1 VNAYTRGLSSG
12 AGKLDKPIVNYVE
25 RSYMTRILDKGEI
38 RLLNQMG
45 NDLTVV
51 AAARVSNGVEYE
63 EASKGAEKDQKLINF
78 LVKHRHGTPFE
89 HVVFQWYVDA
99 PIFVIREWQR
109 HRIASYN
116 EISGRYVE
124 MEPKYYVPERI
135 RVPAETNKQGSVFI
149 DGNPPYP
156 EYEFHMRKRIFT
168 ESDHIFRTYKEL
180 LRDGVAKEQARMV
193 LPLNTYS
200 QFYFTV
206 NARSLMNFLSLRA
219 AEDAQWEIRQYAIA
233 MKEIFKDALPLT
245 YNAWESNEFIT
256 P

>member
-1 VNAYTRGLSSG
+1 
-12 AGKLDKPIVNYVE
+12 
-25 RSYMTRILDKGEI
+25 MTKILDHGEV

-45 NDLTVV
+45 NDLTIV

-63 EASKGAEKDQKLINF
+63 EASKGAEKDQKLINY

-116 EISGRYVE
+116 EVSGRYVKF
-124 MEPKYYVPERI
+124 EPKFYVPERV
-135 RVPAETNKQGSVFI
+135 RVPAPTNKQGSVFL
-149 DGNPPYP
+149 DELPYP
-156 EYEFHMRKRIFT
+156 EFEFHMHKRIFNAS
-168 ESDHIFRTYKEL
+168 EYAFRRYQEMV
-180 LRDGVAKEQARMV
+180 RDGVAKEQARII

-219 AEDAQWEIRQYAIA
+219 AEDAQWEIRQYAITI
-233 MKEIFKDALPLT
+233 KEIFKDALPLT
-245 YNAWESNEFIT
+245 YNAWASNQFIA